1 MQKVSEQVQEI
12 PQSHTVVQPTA
23 CEEEPWKI
31 NTNKTS
37 ERQQFTGG
45 PEGPEMLT

>member
-12 PQSHTVVQPTA
+12 PQSLWSNQQH